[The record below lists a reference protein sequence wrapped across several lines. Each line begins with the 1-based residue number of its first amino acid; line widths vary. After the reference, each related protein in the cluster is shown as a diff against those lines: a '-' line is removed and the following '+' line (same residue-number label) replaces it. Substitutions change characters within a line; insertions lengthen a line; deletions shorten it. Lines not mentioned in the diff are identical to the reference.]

1 MKNLSKTAA
10 IVGVA
15 ESDEIGKTPH
25 KSALQHHAEAAY
37 NALEDAGLSK
47 KDVDGLFTA
56 RFSTLTTGEYLG
68 IQPRFS
74 DSTWIGGG
82 SFETHVGHALAA
94 INAGYCEVAL
104 ITHGQ
109 TGRSPRVPALVDR
122 FGLSHGTVSDSPD
135 PNQPQTQYENPYGW
149 IGAPAFYALACTR
162 YMYEFGE
169 ARTREALAE
178 IAVATRKWANL
189 NPKAMMYD
197 RPMSFE
203 DYHASPWIVWPF
215 HLLDCC
221 LLTDAG
227 GAVVIT
233 TAERARSLKK
243 KPIWILGAAEGH
255 DHGMISQMPSLTS
268 LIARKTGKKAMEM
281 ADISVEDVD
290 HAMLYDAFTYTPFL
304 SLEDLGFCGKG
315 EAPDFVKG
323 QCTAPGGDFALNTNG
338 GGLSYTHTGM
348 YGIFLLIEAVRQLR
362 GECGQRQVPDCKI
375 SLVNG
380 LGGILS
386 SASTVVLAV
395 D

>member
-1 MKNLSKTAA
+1 MSNLSKTVA

-15 ESDEIGKTPH
+15 ESDEIGNVPD

-56 RFSTLTTGEYLG
+56 RFSTLTTAEYMG
-68 IQPRFS
+68 IQPSFT

-82 SFETHVGHALAA
+82 SFETHVAHALAA

-109 TGRSPRVPALVDR
+109 TGRSSRISALVDQ
-122 FGLSHGTVSDSPD
+122 FGLGHGTVSDSPD
-135 PNQPQTQYENPYGW
+135 PNQPQLQYENPYGFV
-149 IGAPAFYALACTR
+149 GAPAFYALACTR

-169 ARTREALAE
+169 GRTREGLAE
-178 IAVATRKWANL
+178 IAVSTRKWANL
-189 NPKAMMYD
+189 NPKAMMQD
-197 RPMSFE
+197 KPMSFD
-203 DYHASPWIVWPF
+203 DYHNSRWIVWPF

-221 LLTDAG
+221 VVTDAG

-233 TAERARSLKK
+233 TAERASKLKK
-243 KPIWILGAAEGH
+243 KPVWVLGASEGH
-255 DHGMISQMPSLTS
+255 EHGMISQMPSLTS
-268 LIARKTGKKAMEM
+268 LIARETGKKAMAM
-281 ADISVEDVD
+281 AGVMHKDID
-290 HAMLYDAFTYTPFL
+290 HAMFYDAFTYMPLL

-315 EAPDFVKG
+315 EAPDFLKG
-323 QCTAPGGDFALNTNG
+323 QHTAPGGDFPLNTNG

-348 YGIFLLIEAVRQLR
+348 YGIFLLVEAVRQLR
-362 GECGQRQVPDCKI
+362 GECGERQVPDCKI

-380 LGGILS
+380 IGGILS
-386 SASTVVLAV
+386 SCSTVILAA